1 MKVTLLGHASIFV
14 ETADCRILMDPVFGD
29 TFCEGLN
36 VTCPQREVF
45 PENLPEF
52 DFLVISHQHLDHFD
66 VNTLVNLPKD
76 VDVLVPPDPLILKT
90 LKALGYH
97 CVYPLKEFDKVRC
110 GDTTLMTT
118 RSEVRVPEFG
128 LVVADPSGVFWNT
141 VDTYFAPPTI
151 QKVRE
156 SFPTIDFL
164 LATWHI
170 SMETLYQNNRGV
182 VFPYQLYGKLF
193 KLFQLIQ
200 PRALAPGASG
210 WKYIDHAAWQ
220 NQTVFPVTRERFC
233 HDVKQ
238 AFPEV
243 DDRVFTFNPGDIISF
258 DQSEYDYAPAGSN
271 YARMIVDDRDCLD
284 FSPVTA
290 GNPLIDPNPQAIEL
304 PELHSHITEA
314 IETGLTTFVQE
325 HLHKLFYLHQ
335 HWQVI
340 SQITVTFPDGDR
352 QWSLDFAKDAPRY
365 VEGRNPLANLFSYIT
380 ASGFYSALQNRRGWD
395 YLWCSG
401 EYRTFQK
408 VYQITDHG
416 ILVPE
421 ADEVMAEPLHAG
433 LSSQIV
439 PGANLNADLARVQS
453 PQMLHSDHQDHGDNA
468 SAHPQNPLICFGN
481 LYIKRQP
488 KGQTSQ

>member
-1 MKVTLLGHASIFV
+1 
-14 ETADCRILMDPVFGD
+14 MDPVFGD

-36 VTCPQREVF
+36 SACPQREVF
-45 PENLPEF
+45 PDNLPEF

-66 VNTLVNLPKD
+66 VQTLASLPKD
-76 VDVLVPPDPLILKT
+76 VDVLVPPDPLMLKI
-90 LKALGYH
+90 LKALGYSR
-97 CVYPLKEFDKVRC
+97 VYPLQEFNKVRC

-128 LVVADPSGVFWNT
+128 LVVADSSGVFWNT

-151 QKVRE
+151 QKVRA

-170 SMETLYQNNRGV
+170 SMETVYQNNHPV

-200 PRALAPGASG
+200 PKALAPGASG
-210 WKYIDHAAWQ
+210 WKYIDQAAWQ
-220 NQTVFPVTRERFC
+220 NQTVFPVTREQFC
-233 HDVKQ
+233 HDVRQ
-238 AFPEV
+238 AFPEMC
-243 DDRVFTFNPGDIISF
+243 DRVFTFNPGDTISF
-258 DQSEYDYAPAGSN
+258 DQGSYEHVPAGSN

-290 GNPLIDPNPQAIEL
+290 GNPLVDPNSEGVNL
-304 PELHSHITEA
+304 TTLHSHITEA
-314 IETGLTTFVQE
+314 IETGLTAFVQE
-325 HLHKLFYLHQ
+325 HLHPLFYLHQ
-335 HWQVI
+335 SWQVI

-352 QWSLDFAKDAPRY
+352 QWFLDFSKESLQF
-365 VEGRNPLANLFSYIT
+365 VEGRNPLANVFSYIT
-380 ASGFYSALQNRRGWD
+380 ASGFYSALQNRRGLD

-408 VYQITDHG
+408 IYQMTNRG

-421 ADEVMAEPLHAG
+421 ADEVMQEPLYLG
-433 LSSQIV
+433 LSSQII
-439 PGANLNADLARVQS
+439 PGTNLNADLVQLVGPNTNKS
-453 PQMLHSDHQDHGDNA
+453 VHQSQGNGAA
-468 SAHPQNPLICFGN
+468 SESEKSLVCFGD
-481 LYIKRQP
+481 LYIKRRP
-488 KGQTSQ
+488 KTPLPNSVSGE